1 MRGRPRGRT
10 VAACSGPRPTEPGE
24 SASPV
29 YPLWDP
35 VIAPVIEASGAR
47 RVLEIGALQ
56 GETTVKMLESLGPES
71 EVHVID
77 PIPQFDPA
85 EHERRLPGRYHF
97 HRGLSL
103 EVLPTLP
110 PVDVALVDGDHNWYT
125 VYNELKL
132 LAATAREAGAPLP
145 VLILHDVG
153 WPYGRRDLY
162 YAPEQIPAEFRQ
174 PHAEKGIRLR
184 SDGDKPRNLL
194 RRGGFNPRLNNAK
207 EEGGPRNGVMTALE
221 DFIAEYD
228 RPLRMEVVPVYFGL
242 AVVAEEERIAGSP
255 QLSDAFDR
263 LNGPETTRRLLEITE
278 EMRIEQMHWG
288 QVTIYRWQD
297 RLDAGAE
304 RYLRLLR
311 AGLEEPGEGFDPLLN
326 CLTTIRAE
334 KVEGDLVQSGVG
346 RSDAAILMR
355 GFTEAHRMTKPK
367 LWLAAGGATAEED
380 LDGARTAL
388 EGFDLLDESVQFSS
402 EVSALGEA
410 PIEKVALLRIGA
422 DAPVE
427 ESLVAVYGKLA
438 TGGFVLVEDADQ
450 PERRQALERF
460 QSEHGVEEPLETG
473 EPPAVIGWRKV
484 R

>member
-1 MRGRPRGRT
+1 
-10 VAACSGPRPTEPGE
+10 
-24 SASPV
+24 V

-35 VIAPVIEASGAR
+35 VIAPIIEASEAR

-56 GETTVKMLESLGPES
+56 GETTVKMLESLGPDS

-97 HRGLSL
+97 HREISL
-103 EVLPTLP
+103 DVLPGLP
-110 PVDVALVDGDHNWYT
+110 PVDLALIDGDHNWYT

-132 LAATAREAGAPLP
+132 LASTAREAGAPLP

-162 YAPEQIPAEFRQ
+162 YAPEQIPEEFRQ
-174 PHAEKGIRLR
+174 PYAQRGIRLR
-184 SDGDKPRNLL
+184 SDAGKPRNLL

-228 RPLRMEVVPVYFGL
+228 RPLRLEVVPVYFGL
-242 AVVAEEERIAGSP
+242 AVVAEEERVAGSE
-255 QLSDAFDR
+255 QLSAAFER
-263 LNGPETTRRLLEITE
+263 LHGPETTRRLLELTE

-311 AGLEEPGEGFDPLLN
+311 DGLTEPAEGFDPLLE
-326 CLTTIRAE
+326 CLATIRAE
-334 KVEGDLVQSGVG
+334 RVEGDLVQCGLATP
-346 RSDAAILMR
+346 DAAVLMR
-355 GFTEAHRMTKPK
+355 GFTEAHRMTNAK
-367 LWLAAGGATAEED
+367 LWLAGDGPAARDD
-380 LDGARTAL
+380 LGRARAAL
-388 EGFDLLDESVQFSS
+388 ERFDLLDESVQSLS
-402 EVSALGEA
+402 DGDEGDAS
-410 PIEKVALLRIGA
+410 IEKLALIRVGVDA
-422 DAPVE
+422 DVE
-427 ESLVAVYGKLA
+427 QALAALYGKLA
-438 TGGFVLVEDADQ
+438 TGGFVLVEDAGL

-460 QSEHGVEEPLETG
+460 RSEHGAGEPLETG

-484 R
+484 T